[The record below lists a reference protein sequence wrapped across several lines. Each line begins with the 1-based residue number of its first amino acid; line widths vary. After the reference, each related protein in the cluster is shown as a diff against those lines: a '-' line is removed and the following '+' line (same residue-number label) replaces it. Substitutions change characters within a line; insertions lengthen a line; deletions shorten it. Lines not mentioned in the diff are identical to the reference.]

1 VDSNHR
7 PPGPEPGALARLS
20 HAPNSIAG
28 NPGAGGS
35 KARQRASAPAINCE
49 FSITL
54 GSGCR
59 IGRGL
64 DKFTHTGFLW
74 VPGIWVD
81 PIVGCS
87 KNGTRYYRWRRWDQ
101 RSVFAQCDKTARVSL
116 SVTQRSSWTAN
127 AVNTPPVREAG
138 FTADEQVGIP
148 GRVTFRLVG
157 LARQDRAVGPSA
169 GLIRDFDVRF
179 LRSLRCRMPKSPDGP
194 SLRTCCKD
202 VGRRRDNLLFDQRGL

>member
-1 VDSNHR
+1 MSMRSKRTTAKAPRNRTVQTGGLTSCLPNGLEWSGRVDSNHR

-54 GSGCR
+54 GSACR
-59 IGRGL
+59 IARGL
-64 DKFTHTGFLW
+64 DKFRHTGFLW

-87 KNGTRYYRWRRWDQ
+87 KNGTRYCRWRGWDQ

-127 AVNTPPVREAG
+127 AVNTHRPFA
-138 FTADEQVGIP
+138 
-148 GRVTFRLVG
+148 
-157 LARQDRAVGPSA
+157 
-169 GLIRDFDVRF
+169 
-179 LRSLRCRMPKSPDGP
+179 
-194 SLRTCCKD
+194 
-202 VGRRRDNLLFDQRGL
+202 RRDSRPINK